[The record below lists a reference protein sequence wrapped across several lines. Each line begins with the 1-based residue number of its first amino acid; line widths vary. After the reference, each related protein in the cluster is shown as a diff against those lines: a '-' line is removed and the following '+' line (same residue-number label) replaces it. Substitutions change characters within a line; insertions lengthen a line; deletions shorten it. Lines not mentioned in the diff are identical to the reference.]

1 MIEVF
6 PEAQEFMHN
15 SYDSN
20 AVSLIEKFGMHN
32 LADKKAMAD
41 AEAGIAAQPPLPPP
55 VTYSFYFD
63 EARVNAWLDNEMRS
77 YENIERMYEAE
88 V

>member
-20 AVSLIEKFGMHN
+20 AVSLIEKFGMQN
-32 LADKKAMAD
+32 LEAVMAD
-41 AEAGIAAQPPLPPP
+41 PEAGIAAQPPLPTP

-63 EARVNAWLDNEMRS
+63 EARVNAWLENEMRS

>member
-20 AVSLIEKFGMHN
+20 AVSLIEKFGMQN
-32 LADKKAMAD
+32 LAESMAD
-41 AEAGIAAQPPLPPP
+41 TEAGIAAQPPLPPP

-63 EARVNAWLDNEMRS
+63 EARVNAWLENEMRS